1 MKAGVR
7 LAGIRIPAGVS
18 YSSQDLPCADAQ
30 DPPAGV
36 CREKVD
42 SCIGQW
48 LLFLAGMFRVSFVPW
63 GCALLLP
70 TSSLGLTCVLLIRW
84 RFEVPKL

>member
-1 MKAGVR
+1 MKTGVR

-42 SCIGQW
+42 SGICQL
-48 LLFLAGMFRVSFVPW
+48 LLFLAGMLHVS
-63 GCALLLP
+63 
-70 TSSLGLTCVLLIRW
+70 IRT
-84 RFEVPKL
+84 

>member
-7 LAGIRIPAGVS
+7 LAGIRVPAGVS
-18 YSSQDLPCADAQ
+18 YSSLDLPCADAQ

-42 SCIGQW
+42 SCIGQRP
-48 LLFLAGMFRVSFVPW
+48 LFLAGMFRVSP
-63 GCALLLP
+63 CALRFLHCCFLLP
-70 TSSLGLTCVLLIRW
+70 LW
-84 RFEVPKL
+84 A

>member
-36 CREKVD
+36 CHEKVD

-48 LLFLAGMFRVSFVPW
+48 LLFLAGMFRVSL
-63 GCALLLP
+63 CAL
-70 TSSLGLTCVLLIRW
+70 GLCIAASYFVFGLDLC
-84 RFEVPKL
+84 FAL

>member
-7 LAGIRIPAGVS
+7 LAGIRVPAGVS

-42 SCIGQW
+42 SCICQW
-48 LLFLAGMFRVSFVPW
+48 LLFLAGMFHVSICDLMFS
-63 GCALLLP
+63 ALLLP
-70 TSSLGLTCVLLIRW
+70 TSCFGLVLCSFNTLA
-84 RFEVPKL
+84 L